1 MLLEAKIT
9 GRLRTS
15 FTSVIVFTNNG
26 AFNEQKT
33 KKWNVH
39 THKKSRKSV
48 KILSQM
54 VSLEVYTRRT
64 KAISAKM
71 SATEERI

>member
-33 KKWNVH
+33 RKVECSHTQKKQKISKDFITYGITRGVH
-39 THKKSRKSV
+39 P
-48 KILSQM
+48 
-54 VSLEVYTRRT
+54 
-64 KAISAKM
+64 
-71 SATEERI
+71 